1 MSYFICY
8 LQKNTVC
15 EEIDL
20 SDNYLEGSGAV
31 ALARML
37 KDNMFIVTLVN
48 IFHLIDHCEYT
59 AVYVL
64 GKR

>member
-1 MSYFICY
+1 M
-8 LQKNTVC
+8 C

-31 ALARML
+31 ALAKML

-48 IFHLIDHCEYT
+48 IFDLMDQCLHI
-59 AVYVL
+59 
-64 GKR
+64 